1 MVISL
6 QIIIDVCRGW
16 TNHGHIH
23 LLFFWYYTTYVLLS
37 NSSKQFVG
45 VRECVDIVNPE
56 VTNNINALLI
66 KYDNYLKLS
75 PPPTHTVHTHTD
87 QSGNGHHIARPLPTP
102 PQPPIVMN
110 VASGAPQFAPLNVLT
125 DNDYV
130 SDDTL
135 FLLVRLHPWTGT
147 VCTKLN

>member
-1 MVISL
+1 MLCFHLWSSC

-45 VRECVDIVNPE
+45 VPECVDIVNPE

-75 PPPTHTVHTHTD
+75 PPPTHTPYTPTQTSLAMGITLPAHCP
-87 QSGNGHHIARPLPTP
+87 PLHNP
-102 PQPPIVMN
+102 P
-110 VASGAPQFAPLNVLT
+110 
-125 DNDYV
+125 
-130 SDDTL
+130 
-135 FLLVRLHPWTGT
+135 
-147 VCTKLN
+147 